1 MKKIKAVLFDMDG
14 LMIDSEPLHFKAWK
28 KVLEIHGIHIKEDE
42 FNQRYVGI
50 PDKEGT
56 EDMVTRY
63 NIAISAKELSQTKR
77 RLYTRLLQNQ
87 LVPQLGLINLLE
99 NLHKGGY
106 KTAIGSGSS
115 LEEIRMVIKG
125 LDILHLIDTYVSAEE
140 VGRGKPAPDTYLEAA
155 ERLGVKPEECLVL
168 EDASPGVEAGKAA
181 GMLVFAIPS
190 NETKG
195 QDFSLADK
203 VLNSLDEVYKELKS

>member
-1 MKKIKAVLFDMDG
+1 MEKIKAVIFDMDG
-14 LMIDSEPLHFKAWK
+14 LMIDSEPLHFKAWE
-28 KVLEIHGIHIKEDE
+28 KVLEIYGIHVRKDE

-63 NIAISAKELSQTKR
+63 NMSISAKELSQTKR
-77 RLYTRLLQNQ
+77 KLYTRLLQTQ
-87 LVPQLGLINLLE
+87 LIPQPGLIDLLINL
-99 NLHKGGY
+99 HKSGY
-106 KTAIGSGSS
+106 KTAISSGSS

-125 LDILHLIDTYVSAEE
+125 LDISHLIDTYVSAEE
-140 VGRGKPAPDTYLEAA
+140 VSRGKPAPDSYLEAA
-155 ERLGVKPEECLVL
+155 KRLEVKPEECLVL
-168 EDASPGVEAGKAA
+168 EDANPGVKAGKAA
-181 GMLVFAIPS
+181 GMLVFVIPS

-203 VLNSLDEVYKELKS
+203 VLGSLSEVFDLFSP